1 MKNMPAFALDAG
13 SLTQRLDVAETA
25 ETVLVISMEF
35 VNNFESAFL
44 LQTWRALLLLDDSE
58 TTMAAL

>member
-13 SLTQRLDVAETA
+13 SLAQRLDVAETA

>member
-13 SLTQRLDVAETA
+13 GLAQRLDVAEAA

-35 VNNFESAFL
+35 VNYFESAFL

>member
-35 VNNFESAFL
+35 VNNFESTFL